1 MNKFSIIITSDIIYI
16 LSTMRLCLLYMQF
29 RYDQLI

>member
-1 MNKFSIIITSDIIYI
+1 MNKFSIIITSDILNI

-29 RYDQLI
+29 RYD